1 MYGHFVTFSR
11 RLFGWLPHSI
21 HTRPAEWLRAAIGVS
36 LGIAFTFC
44 ICRQLYGL
52 SIAII
57 LMGPL
62 GASAVLLFAV
72 SSGALAQ
79 PWPIIGSY
87 TLAAAVGWLM
97 MALPAVAIPDG
108 WLAVGGVGLV
118 VLLMSLLRCL
128 HPPGAAVTLVLILSA
143 EIMQPMGVKVFLPV
157 ILCAFCLLFSATL
170 YNNLTGIRYPKQP
183 PPTDLHKTHDIL
195 PEQRVGFS
203 EEDLDRAL
211 DKFGSF
217 VDINRYDL
225 EQIIRDTES
234 SALRRKMGN
243 IRAEQIMSRDI
254 RTVGPHTTVMQA
266 IRIFRHHNVKTLP
279 VINDDGVV
287 QGITS
292 LGDLLAQLDLPAGRL
307 LPTRVNLWRDEPLHK
322 VMTSPVV
329 TVDGGT
335 HVVDMIPLMSN
346 QGLHCLPVLNNGKLI
361 GLVTQTDVIAALHR
375 DLVSHLA

>member
-1 MYGHFVTFSR
+1 MYGQFVTWSR
-11 RLFGWLPHSI
+11 RWFGWLPRTM

-36 LGIAFTFC
+36 LALAAAFC
-44 ICRQLYGL
+44 ICRQLYG
-52 SIAII
+52 ADTAMI

-79 PWPIIGSY
+79 PWPLLGSY
-87 TLAAAVGWLM
+87 SIAALVSWLVQ
-97 MALPAVAIPDG
+97 AQSFVAIPTG
-108 WLAVGGVGLV
+108 WLAVLAVGVTL
-118 VLLMSLLRCL
+118 LLMSWLRCL
-128 HPPGAAVTLVLILSA
+128 HPPGGALVLVLVLAADSLRS
-143 EIMQPMGVKVFLPV
+143 MGIWVVLPV
-157 ILCAFCLLFSATL
+157 GLGACCLLFCATL
-170 YNNLTGIRYPKQP
+170 YNNLTGIRYPKQQP
-183 PPTDLHKTHDIL
+183 RTDLHNTRDIL
-195 PEQRVGFS
+195 PGQRVGFT

-211 DKFGSF
+211 SKFGSF
-217 VDINRYDL
+217 VDITRHDL

-254 RTVGPHTTVMQA
+254 RTVGPDTTVMQA
-266 IRIFRHHNVKTLP
+266 IRLFRHHQVKTLP
-279 VINDDGVV
+279 VVDSDGVV

-292 LGDLLAQLDLPAGRL
+292 LSDLLGQLDLPAGRL
-307 LPTRVNLWRDEPLHK
+307 LPTRVNLWRDEPLHR
-322 VMTSPVV
+322 VMSTPVV
-329 TVDGGT
+329 TVEGCT

-346 QGLHCLPVLNNGKLI
+346 QGLHCLPVLDSGRLV